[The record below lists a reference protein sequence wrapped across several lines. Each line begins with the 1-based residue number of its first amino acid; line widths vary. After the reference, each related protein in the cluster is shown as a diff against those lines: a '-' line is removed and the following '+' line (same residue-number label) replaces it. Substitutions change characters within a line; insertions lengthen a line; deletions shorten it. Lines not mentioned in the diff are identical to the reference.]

1 MAVIKSRIKPVAFY
15 LLESAPETSGGPGV
29 RLTPS
34 VNKYLLNPGDISVD
48 KADKILAPMELTFW
62 WGDNDN

>member
-34 VNKYLLNPGDISVD
+34 VNKYLLSPTIYQTMDVQKSRDVVLVPENLLS
-48 KADKILAPMELTFW
+48 
-62 WGDNDN
+62 